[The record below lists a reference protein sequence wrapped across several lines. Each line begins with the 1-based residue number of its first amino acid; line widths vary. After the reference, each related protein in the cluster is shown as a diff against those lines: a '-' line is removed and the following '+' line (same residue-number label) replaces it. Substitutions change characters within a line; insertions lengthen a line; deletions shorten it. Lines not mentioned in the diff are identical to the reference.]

1 MAARILITGAAGVLG
16 AEAVRR
22 FASVNVPVRAAR
34 HGFLT
39 DERRYSTGLVENV
52 PFDFTDKELV
62 SRALKN
68 IDRVLL
74 LLPLTSEMGEY
85 ARIFINQAVMSG
97 VSHIVQISFLSV
109 DKIPMIKIARW
120 HHEAE
125 EYLTESGIPY
135 TILRSNVFMQQFTS
149 LFSPSGGLIYLPFG
163 KGAASYV
170 DARDA
175 ALCAQEILMNP
186 SPYGGRIC
194 RITGAQKL
202 SLHKA
207 ASVITEVIGSHV
219 MYADVSEETSKDIMS
234 SLGIPNWKA
243 DAFLELYALIRN
255 GLLDEVSNDYEN
267 ITGTVQSTFLDFV
280 RDYADVLRGLVEE

>member
-1 MAARILITGAAGVLG
+1 MAARILITGAASVLG
-16 AEAVRR
+16 AEVVRR
-22 FASVNVPVRAAR
+22 FVSARVPVRAAS
-34 HGFLT
+34 HGVLT
-39 DERRYSTGLVENV
+39 DERYSTELVENL

-62 SRALKN
+62 KNALKD
-68 IDRVLL
+68 IRHVFL

-85 ARIFINQAVMSG
+85 ARIFINQAAISG
-97 VSHIVQISFLSV
+97 VSHIVHVSFLSV
-109 DKIPMIKIARW
+109 EKIPMIKIARW

-125 EYLTESGIPY
+125 EYLTESGIAC
-135 TILRSNVFMQQFTS
+135 TILRPNIFMQQFTS

-163 KGAASYV
+163 KGAVSYV

-175 ALCAQEILMNP
+175 AVCAQEIIMNAEQHA
-186 SPYGGRIC
+186 GRIY
-194 RITGAQKL
+194 RITGAQKI

-219 MYADVSEETSKDIMS
+219 MYADVSEETSRDIMV
-234 SLGIPNWKA
+234 SLGMPHWRA

-255 GLLDEVSNDYEN
+255 GLLDEISRDYEE
-267 ITGTVQSTFLDFV
+267 ITGTAPSLFLDFV